1 MRLLVDLMCG
11 GVVSYLRMCGQDTA
25 LAGDRELEADED
37 LLRVAQAET
46 RTIVSRDVSLA
57 ARADEAILLESTAV
71 EDQLVE
77 LCETGVELWLADPP
91 VRCGRCNGRLDR
103 IDSNDTTA
111 SYAPDPADFD
121 VWRCRRCD
129 QLFWKGSHWER
140 VRETL
145 ELVQRASRD
154 DRCRTG
160 GDDPLGESQ

>member
-11 GVVSYLRMCGQDTA
+11 GVVSYLRMCGHDTA
-25 LAGDRELEADED
+25 YAGDRELEMDDD

-46 RTIVSRDVSLA
+46 RTIVSRDVALV

-71 EDQLVE
+71 DDQLLE
-77 LCETGVELWLADPP
+77 LREAGVELRLADPP
-91 VRCGRCNGRLDR
+91 ARCGRCNGRLEGVDP
-103 IDSNDTTA
+103 NATTA

-121 VWRCRRCD
+121 VWRCRQCD

-145 ELVQRASRD
+145 
-154 DRCRTG
+154 DRVRRG
-160 GDDPLGESQ
+160 S

>member
-11 GVVSYLRMCGQDTA
+11 GVVSYLRMCGHETA
-25 LAGDRELEADED
+25 YAGDRELEADDD

-46 RTIVSRDVSLA
+46 RTLVSRDVALA
-57 ARADEAILLESTAV
+57 ARADEGILLESTAV

-77 LCETGVELWLADPP
+77 LCVAGVELRLADPP
-91 VRCGRCNGRLDR
+91 ARCGRCNGRLDR
-103 IDSNDTTA
+103 VGADETTA
-111 SYAPDPADFD
+111 PYAPEPADFD

-145 ELVQRASRD
+145 ERVRRASRGK
-154 DRCRTG
+154 RRTG
-160 GDDPLGESQ
+160 EDEPIGESQ